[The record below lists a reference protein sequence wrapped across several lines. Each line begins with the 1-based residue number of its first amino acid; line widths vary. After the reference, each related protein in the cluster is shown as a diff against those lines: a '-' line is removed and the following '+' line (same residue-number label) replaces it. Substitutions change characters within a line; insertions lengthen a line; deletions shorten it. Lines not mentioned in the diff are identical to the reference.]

1 MVWYPNGIK
10 VNTIYHKPRRLI
22 RGCHYKITLKNGLE
36 RLRETLPAISI
47 VKGTPAD
54 RSIA

>member
-22 RGCHYKITLKNGLE
+22 RGCHDKIKLKNCLE
-36 RLRETLPAISI
+36 SLRETLPAISI

-54 RSIA
+54 GSIA